1 MEYAALGFI
10 ILLVIIVLVLMVYN
24 YSIHKKID
32 TFSNLNQRVT
42 NLNVLQDFMNT
53 LGDNLSID
61 EKIEKIN
68 DVLINKYSIKY

>member
-1 MEYAALGFI
+1 MI
-10 ILLVIIVLVLMVYN
+10 YN
-24 YSIHKKID
+24 YSIHKKVD

-61 EKIEKIN
+61 EKLERIN
-68 DVLINKYSIKY
+68 DVLINKYSIKYSTIVVFNGAEY